1 MAKIPPQ
8 LQDQI
13 MKLQQL
19 QQRMEMLVAQ
29 RRQLEQELK
38 QTESA
43 LSELETLEAD
53 ALVYKSIGA
62 ILVKANREKV
72 QEELG
77 DRKETLEMRV
87 QSIVKQEE
95 RVKVDFEDK
104 QKVLQAAIQ
113 QGQLGGMGGGFP
125 GPM

>member
-43 LSELETLEAD
+43 LSELETLETD
-53 ALVYKSIGA
+53 ALVYKNIGA

-72 QEELG
+72 
-77 DRKETLEMRV
+77 
-87 QSIVKQEE
+87 
-95 RVKVDFEDK
+95 
-104 QKVLQAAIQ
+104 
-113 QGQLGGMGGGFP
+113 
-125 GPM
+125 

>member
-19 QQRMEMLVAQ
+19 QQKMEILVAQ

-43 LSELETLEAD
+43 LSELETLETD

-62 ILVKANREKV
+62 ILVKANKEKV

-87 QSIVKQEE
+87 KSIVKQEE
-95 RVKVDFEDK
+95 RIKIDFEDK

>member
-1 MAKIPPQ
+1 M
-8 LQDQI
+8 
-13 MKLQQL
+13 
-19 QQRMEMLVAQ
+19 
-29 RRQLEQELK
+29 
-38 QTESA
+38 
-43 LSELETLEAD
+43 SELETLEAD

-62 ILVKANREKV
+62 ILVKANKEKV

-87 QSIVKQEE
+87 KSIVKQEE
-95 RVKVDFEDK
+95 RIKVDFEDK